1 MEAPVKLSTG
11 SAGMDELLGGGLE
24 ARMITQFVGEA
35 GSGKSTFCLLAAVT
49 ALKAGKGVIYI
60 DTEGFSVERF
70 SQLAGDATDE
80 LAKNLFIEE
89 PMTFAEQGQLIED
102 AEKILKTG
110 RASLIVV
117 DSATALYRVE
127 QIETKDALRQLSEQ
141 MSYLLALAK
150 RYGVPAVITNQVFMD
165 IDHHRLNG
173 LGGTSLAHISKAI
186 ISIEKHEKFRRA
198 TVVKHRSQR
207 EGTSYDFTIVNDGVR
222 DYD

>member
-1 MEAPVKLSTG
+1 M
-11 SAGMDELLGGGLE
+11 
-24 ARMITQFVGEA
+24 
-35 GSGKSTFCLLAAVT
+35 AAVT

-127 QIETKDALRQLSEQ
+127 QIETKDALQQLSEQ